1 MRRALSHSD
10 KFFLFALAICIC
22 ALAVVCCLLMQSRNE
37 VSSLVG
43 ELEKANAQISLN
55 NDTINML
62 RTRVELLEGTL
73 EDLQA
78 TTVYIGDASRAYHKS
93 ASCTVLGLSHSVT
106 PTSRDQ
112 CIFRGYSPCLI
123 CQP

>member
-1 MRRALSHSD
+1 MRHALSHSD

-43 ELEKANAQISLN
+43 ELEKANAQIRLN

-73 EDLQA
+73 EDLHA
-78 TTVYIGDASRAYHKS
+78 TTVYIGDASRAYHES

-112 CIFRGYSPCLI
+112 CIC
-123 CQP
+123 

>member
-37 VSSLVG
+37 VSSLVS

-73 EDLQA
+73 EDL
-78 TTVYIGDASRAYHKS
+78 
-93 ASCTVLGLSHSVT
+93 
-106 PTSRDQ
+106 
-112 CIFRGYSPCLI
+112 
-123 CQP
+123 